1 MVTWEQRLVKQGGR
15 DRRVEQGGNRD
26 EWRGVGDGME
36 IRQRWVGEGDFAG
49 VTENGAEWS
58 CWRSI
63 SDPVSNTYRVLVSSR
78 VSSEQRLSL
87 QYLI

>member
-36 IRQRWVGEGDFAG
+36 IRQRWVGEGDWRC
-49 VTENGAEWS
+49 NREWS
-58 CWRSI
+58 RMELLEIHW
-63 SDPVSNTYRVLVSSR
+63 
-78 VSSEQRLSL
+78 
-87 QYLI
+87 